1 MRPYIDK
8 SHCTDC
14 GECITLC
21 PYDVFSDTDKNG
33 AVTVLTPE
41 DCIECGACIDAC
53 PQEAIFM
60 DD

>member
-1 MRPYIDK
+1 MQPYIDK
-8 SHCTDC
+8 NHCTECGDC
-14 GECITLC
+14 VTLC
-21 PYDVFSDTDKNG
+21 PYDVFSDNNG
-33 AVTVLTPE
+33 TITVLTPE